1 MNSKKTPVKIG
12 LIGLG
17 NMGQN
22 HLRVLS
28 MLKNVDLCF
37 IYDTD
42 AVRVTEL
49 SAQYGCP
56 GSVDLDADLAKV
68 DAVVLVTPT
77 STHHDYIRR
86 VSDHVTTV
94 FVEKPLT
101 DTLETSDEII
111 SLAREKGLRIQVGFI
126 ERFNPAVIALRKVLS
141 GKERIINIDFA
152 RTNKVSSR
160 ITDVDV
166 VTDLMIHDIDLALYL
181 NGPAR
186 DVTAYG
192 MLEGGMIAFARATI
206 THLNGSFSNITA
218 SRITEKRIR
227 KISIT
232 CNDKYIHC
240 NLLRKEVLINKQTIE
255 QYYEKVSISSQEE
268 TIDVRPEEAL
278 LSELMAFVRFA
289 ADGDSAVIPTEL
301 DGYNAMKVARQV
313 QQIIRGQQ

>member
-1 MNSKKTPVKIG
+1 MSAQPLKAG

-37 IYDTD
+37 VHDTSID
-42 AVRVTEL
+42 RAGELAARHGCRV
-49 SAQYGCP
+49 S
-56 GSVDLDADLAKV
+56 SDLDADLEKV
-68 DAVVLVTPT
+68 DAVVLATPT
-77 STHHDYIRR
+77 STHYEYIRR
-86 VSDHVTTV
+86 VSDRVTAI

-101 DTLETSDEII
+101 DTLETSARIAE
-111 SLAREKGLRIQVGFI
+111 LAQRKGLRIQVGFI
-126 ERFNPAVIALRKVLS
+126 ERFNPAVLALKMVLA
-141 GKERIINIDFA
+141 GTERIINIDFS

-186 DVTAYG
+186 QVSAYG
-192 MLEGGMIAFARATI
+192 VMEEGMIAFARATI
-206 THLNGSFSNITA
+206 THDNGSFSNITA

-227 KISIT
+227 KISVT
-232 CNDKYIHC
+232 AGDKYIDC
-240 NLLRKEVLINKQTIE
+240 NLLRKEVLINKQTLE
-255 QYYEKVSISSQEE
+255 QYYEKVSITSQEE

-278 LSELMAFVRFA
+278 LRELMAFVRYAGGGDA
-289 ADGDSAVIPTEL
+289 AGIPTDL
-301 DGYNAMKVARQV
+301 DGYNAMRIAQNV
-313 QQIIRGQQ
+313 QEIIRGKRP

>member
-1 MNSKKTPVKIG
+1 MSAQPLKTG

-37 IYDTD
+37 VHDTSTHR
-42 AVRVTEL
+42 AGEL
-49 SAQYGCP
+49 AALYGCRV
-56 GSVDLDADLAKV
+56 SSDLDADLEMV
-68 DAVVLVTPT
+68 DAVVLATPT
-77 STHHDYIRR
+77 STHYEYIRR
-86 VSDHVTTV
+86 VSDHVAAI

-101 DTLETSDEII
+101 DTLESSAGITD
-111 SLAREKGLRIQVGFI
+111 LAQRKGLRIQVGFI
-126 ERFNPAVIALRKVLS
+126 ERFNPAVLALKMVLA
-141 GKERIINIDFA
+141 GTERIINIDFS

-186 DVTAYG
+186 QVSAYG
-192 MLEGGMIAFARATI
+192 VMEEGMIAFARATI
-206 THLNGSFSNITA
+206 AHENGSFSNITA

-227 KISIT
+227 KISVT
-232 CNDKYIHC
+232 AGDKYIDC
-240 NLLRKEVLINKQTIE
+240 NLLRKEVLINKQTLE
-255 QYYEKVSISSQEE
+255 QYYEKVSITSQEE

-278 LSELMAFVRFA
+278 LRELMAFIRYA
-289 ADGDSAVIPTEL
+289 GCGDPAGIPTDL
-301 DGYNAMKVARQV
+301 DGYNAMRIAQNV
-313 QQIIRGQQ
+313 QEIIRGQQS

>member
-1 MNSKKTPVKIG
+1 MTPMKIG

-28 MLKNVDLCF
+28 MLKNVDLVF
-37 IYDTD
+37 IHDRDT
-42 AVRVTEL
+42 VR
-49 SAQYGCP
+49 SAEMSALYGCP
-56 GSVDLDADLAKV
+56 CTDDLDRDLTRV

-77 STHHDYIRR
+77 STHYDYIKQIGCQ
-86 VSDHVTTV
+86 VPNI

-101 DTLETSDEII
+101 DTLDTSNDIVEFAK
-111 SLAREKGLRIQVGFI
+111 SKGLRIQVGFI
-126 ERFNPAVIALRKVLS
+126 ERFNPAVMALKKVLS
-141 GKERIINIDFA
+141 GEDRIINIDFT

-186 DVTAYG
+186 DVSAYG
-192 MLEGGMIAFARATI
+192 VIDEGMIAFARATL
-206 THLNGSFSNITA
+206 THENGSFSNITA

-227 KISIT
+227 KISVT
-232 CNDKYIHC
+232 CNDKYIHA
-240 NLLRKEVLINKQTIE
+240 NLLRKEVLITKQTIE
-255 QYYEKVSISSQEE
+255 QYYEKVSISSKEE

-278 LSELMAFVRFA
+278 LNELMAFVRFA
-289 ADGDSAVIPTEL
+289 GDSFRESVPTER
-301 DGYNAMKVARQV
+301 DGLHAMKIARKV
-313 QQIIRGQQ
+313 QQIIRSQQ